1 MSHALLCML
10 LRKRIYTDGAFEQN
24 LKDWNPLHKR
34 QNSNETRQEW
44 RIAEYE
50 DRAIFTSYPLPCMEL
65 CHNIQNSKECNLGSC
80 SSAASL
86 ELRSTKS
93 THFSA
98 LNFSNTM
105 LPISCIVLTL
115 ILSSFSPL
123 GLAML
128 NRTLLTPHP
137 NPEEVAQEVH
147 RRVNASVSRRQML
160 QDLSQEDESRCLTG
174 NPIDDCWKCDPDW
187 PNNRQRL
194 ADCAIG
200 FGQYAMGGKNGEYY
214 VVTDSSDDDAVN
226 PRPGTLRY
234 AVIQPQPLWIVFPSN
249 MLIKLSQELIF
260 NSYKT
265 LDGRGANV
273 HITGGGCITLQYIS
287 NVIIHNIHIHHC
299 VQSGNANV
307 RSSPSHFGYRTK
319 SDGDGISIFGSKD
332 IWIDHCSL
340 SHCKDGLI
348 DAVMGSTG
356 ITISNNFF
364 SHHNEVMLLGHSDD
378 YLPDSGMQV
387 TIAFNHFGEKLVQR
401 MPRCRRGY
409 IHVVNN
415 DFTQWEMYAIG
426 GSGNPTI
433 NSQGNR
439 YTAPSNR
446 NAKEVTKR
454 VDTAEDEWRGWNW
467 RSEGDILVNGAFFVA
482 SGAELE
488 VKYEKAY
495 SVEPKSAVLID
506 LLIMHSGVL
515 GVGGRNNNLGM
526 WTTGSN
532 GGKEGLGSGEGDDYL
547 DDYSGSSSSL
557 QPPSASALLPVL
569 IALIYLLSFH
579 FVVAAAAAL
588 TSML

>member
-1 MSHALLCML
+1 
-10 LRKRIYTDGAFEQN
+10 
-24 LKDWNPLHKR
+24 
-34 QNSNETRQEW
+34 
-44 RIAEYE
+44 
-50 DRAIFTSYPLPCMEL
+50 
-65 CHNIQNSKECNLGSC
+65 
-80 SSAASL
+80 
-86 ELRSTKS
+86 
-93 THFSA
+93 
-98 LNFSNTM
+98 M

-137 NPEEVAQEVH
+137 NPEEVAQEVQ

-160 QDLSQEDESRCLTG
+160 QELSQEDESRCLTG

-287 NVIIHNIHIHHC
+287 NVIIHNIHVHHC

-307 RSSPSHFGYRTK
+307 RSSPTHFGYRTK

-364 SHHNEVMLLGHSDD
+364 SHHNEVMLLGHSDE

-387 TIAFNHFGEKLVQR
+387 TIAFNHFGEELVQR

-454 VDTAEDEWRGWNW
+454 VDTSEDEWRGWNW

-557 QPPSASALLPVL
+557 PPPSAYALLPIL
-569 IALIYLLSFH
+569 IALIYLLSFQLI
-579 FVVAAAAAL
+579 VAAAAAL

>member
-1 MSHALLCML
+1 ML
-10 LRKRIYTDGAFEQN
+10 LR
-24 LKDWNPLHKR
+24 
-34 QNSNETRQEW
+34 
-44 RIAEYE
+44 
-50 DRAIFTSYPLPCMEL
+50 
-65 CHNIQNSKECNLGSC
+65 
-80 SSAASL
+80 
-86 ELRSTKS
+86 
-93 THFSA
+93 
-98 LNFSNTM
+98 
-105 LPISCIVLTL
+105 SCIVWISLL
-115 ILSSFSPL
+115 CSFSPL
-123 GLAML
+123 GRAML
-128 NRTLLTPHP
+128 NLTLPGQHP
-137 NPEEVAQEVH
+137 NPQAVVQEVH
-147 RRVNASVSRRQML
+147 WKVNASMTRREML
-160 QDLSQEDESRCLTG
+160 QVSEKDQFYSSCLTG
-174 NPIDDCWKCDPDW
+174 NPIDDCWKCDPEW

-194 ADCAIG
+194 ADCGIG
-200 FGQYAMGGKNGEYY
+200 FGQYALGGKNGDFYI
-214 VVTDSSDDDAVN
+214 VTDSSDDDPVN

-234 AVIQPQPLWIVFPSN
+234 AVIQVEPLWIVFPSN

-273 HITGGGCITLQYIS
+273 HIVGGGCITLQYIS

-299 VQSGNANV
+299 HPSGETNV
-307 RSSPSHFGYRTK
+307 RSSPTHFGWRTK

-356 ITISNNFF
+356 ITISNNYF
-364 SHHNEVMLLGHSDD
+364 SHHDEVMLLGHSDD

-454 VDTAEDEWRGWNW
+454 VDTGKGEWSGWNW
-467 RSEGDILVNGAFFVA
+467 RSEGDIMVNGAFFVA
-482 SGAELE
+482 SGEGVE

-506 LLIMHSGVL
+506 QLIMHAGVL
-515 GVGGRNNNLGM
+515 GVGGRDNNLGK
-526 WTTGSN
+526 WTTGGN
-532 GGKEGLGSGEGDDYL
+532 DGGLGLESEPDYM
-547 DDYSGSSSSL
+547 DYMSGSSVSL
-557 QPPSASALLPVL
+557 MSPTTSTLISLL
-569 IALIYLLSFH
+569 IAFSCLLFYKTPLA
-579 FVVAAAAAL
+579 F
-588 TSML
+588 M

>member
-1 MSHALLCML
+1 ML
-10 LRKRIYTDGAFEQN
+10 T
-24 LKDWNPLHKR
+24 
-34 QNSNETRQEW
+34 
-44 RIAEYE
+44 
-50 DRAIFTSYPLPCMEL
+50 
-65 CHNIQNSKECNLGSC
+65 
-80 SSAASL
+80 
-86 ELRSTKS
+86 
-93 THFSA
+93 
-98 LNFSNTM
+98 
-105 LPISCIVLTL
+105 ISCIVLTL

-123 GLAML
+123 GSAML

-137 NPEEVAQEVH
+137 NPEEVVQEVQ
-147 RRVNASVSRRQML
+147 RRVNASVSRRQTL
-160 QDLSQEDESRCLTG
+160 QVLSQEDQSTCLTG

-214 VVTDSSDDDAVN
+214 IVTDSSDDDAVN

-234 AVIQPQPLWIVFPSN
+234 AVIQPQPLWIVFPTN

-273 HITGGGCITLQYIS
+273 HISGGGCITLQYIS

-299 VQSGNANV
+299 VQSGNTNV
-307 RSSPSHFGYRTK
+307 RSSPTHFGYRTK

-378 YLPDSGMQV
+378 YSPDSGMQV

-454 VDTAEDEWRGWNW
+454 VDTAEDDWRGWNW

-506 LLIMHSGVL
+506 LLTMHSGVL

-526 WTTGSN
+526 WSTGSN

-547 DDYSGSSSSL
+547 DDYSGSSISL
-557 QPPSASALLPVL
+557 PPPSPYALLPIL
-569 IALIYLLSFH
+569 TALIYLLSFQYII
-579 FVVAAAAAL
+579 AAAL

>member
-1 MSHALLCML
+1 ML
-10 LRKRIYTDGAFEQN
+10 
-24 LKDWNPLHKR
+24 
-34 QNSNETRQEW
+34 
-44 RIAEYE
+44 
-50 DRAIFTSYPLPCMEL
+50 
-65 CHNIQNSKECNLGSC
+65 
-80 SSAASL
+80 
-86 ELRSTKS
+86 ST
-93 THFSA
+93 
-98 LNFSNTM
+98 
-105 LPISCIVLTL
+105 SCIVLTL

-123 GLAML
+123 GSAML

-137 NPEEVAQEVH
+137 NPEEVVQEVQ
-147 RRVNASVSRRQML
+147 RRVNASVSRRQTL
-160 QDLSQEDESRCLTG
+160 QVLSQEDQSTCLTG

-214 VVTDSSDDDAVN
+214 IVTDNSDDDAVN

-234 AVIQPQPLWIVFPSN
+234 AVIQPQPLWIVFPTN

-299 VQSGNANV
+299 VQSGNTNV
-307 RSSPSHFGYRTK
+307 RSSPTHFGYRTK

-378 YLPDSGMQV
+378 YSPDSGMQV

-454 VDTAEDEWRGWNW
+454 VDTAEDDWRGWNW

-506 LLIMHSGVL
+506 LITMHSGVL

-526 WTTGSN
+526 WSTGSN

-547 DDYSGSSSSL
+547 DDYSGSSISL
-557 QPPSASALLPVL
+557 PPPSPYALLPIL
-569 IALIYLLSFH
+569 TALIYLLSFQH
-579 FVVAAAAAL
+579 IIAAAL